1 MKEKEMA
8 SIGSVSS
15 IAVGILYLTV
25 AVTHM
30 LIPVEQRAAMGDG
43 HGFYQSFSQD
53 PTFSLLEWWQLALIS
68 LLGIAVVLAVQERF
82 AGLHAGWV
90 RWASGLALLGF
101 GANAIIEFTSVAR
114 HPVLAAGYMAGDAS
128 TRAAIAAQPALVL
141 DPYGWLRFGVI
152 GFWVLVISL
161 LALRAGA
168 IPRLLGYVGVGA
180 ALAFFILVAGFM
192 QGQEMLIMVGAGL
205 GGVIF
210 APAWFVW
217 LGLLLRREE
226 ATVPATRLAASPG

>member
-1 MKEKEMA
+1 MKEKQMA
-8 SIGSVSS
+8 AVGGVCA

-43 HGFYQSFSQD
+43 HGFYQSFYQD
-53 PTFSLLEWWQLALIS
+53 PTFSLMEWWQLALIA
-68 LLGIAVVLAVQERF
+68 LLGIAVVLAVRERF
-82 AGLHAGWV
+82 AALHAGWV
-90 RWASGLALLGF
+90 RWTSALALLGF
-101 GANAIIEFTSVAR
+101 GANAIIELTSVAR
-114 HPVLAAGYMAGDAS
+114 HPILAAGYMAGDAS

-161 LALRAGA
+161 LALRADA
-168 IPRLLGYVGVGA
+168 IPRLMGYAGIGTG
-180 ALAFFILVAGFM
+180 LAFFILVAGFM

-210 APAWFVW
+210 APVWFVW
-217 LGLLLRREE
+217 MGLLLRRDE
-226 ATVPATRLAASPG
+226 ATVPATRPAASPG